1 MATLVAVY
9 KDTLVKIVKQ
19 VYLNVFQDSSF
30 NLNWIYDDYW
40 HITLF
45 CHHLSLMKTEQFFV
59 IRTPDLKQEEIICY
73 WINTHFLHS
82 FKLYIEWEPMNIDI
96 WDLIQNTSL
105 I

>member
-1 MATLVAVY
+1 
-9 KDTLVKIVKQ
+9 
-19 VYLNVFQDSSF
+19 
-30 NLNWIYDDYW
+30 
-40 HITLF
+40 
-45 CHHLSLMKTEQFFV
+45 MKTAQFFV

-73 WINTHFLHS
+73 WINTHFLDS